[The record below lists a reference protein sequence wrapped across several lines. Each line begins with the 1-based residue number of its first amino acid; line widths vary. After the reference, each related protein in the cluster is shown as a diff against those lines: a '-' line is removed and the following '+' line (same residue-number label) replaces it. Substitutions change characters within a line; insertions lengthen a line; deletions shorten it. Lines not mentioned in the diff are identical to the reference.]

1 LPKRHFWLPIFDFS
15 ITFKNRSEPDLTKLQ
30 GRGGPAPPGLFA
42 RSSTSLVPTP
52 SFPCHE
58 MDLIPRL
65 KQSLRRTELQV
76 LLLFFFLFLFLIPV
90 LRGDGPE
97 QAPAAFF
104 YLFSLWGLC
113 IAVLFAITRSFP
125 GRAAENKEPLDPDHR

>member
-1 LPKRHFWLPIFDFS
+1 MVKVVLPRRD
-15 ITFKNRSEPDLTKLQ
+15 
-30 GRGGPAPPGLFA
+30 FA

-52 SFPCHE
+52 SSPCHE

-76 LLLFFFLFLFLIPV
+76 LLLFLFLFLFLIPV